1 MRISHWRSGVVWV
14 LALMSLALVSCATRQ
29 ELPQPSSPSP
39 APVVVPAAPALPAAA
54 APRASA
60 GPSNSVRASYQG
72 SAETGHRTASGELYD
87 PEDLTAAS
95 RTLPIGSTVVVTNP
109 ATGRS
114 VKVRINDR
122 GPHVRGRNLDLSKH
136 AAEEIGMTNKGVT
149 RLKIKRVESKPDS
162 EPSDSPTNSPSTS
175 TP

>member
-1 MRISHWRSGVVWV
+1 LRISHWRSEVLGVM
-14 LALMSLALVSCATRQ
+14 ALMNMALAVSCTTQQ
-29 ELPQPSSPSP
+29 ELPQPSSP
-39 APVVVPAAPALPAAA
+39 APVWVPAAPSFSVPA
-54 APRASA
+54 APRTSA
-60 GPSNSVRASYQG
+60 EPSNSVRASYQG
-72 SAETGHRTASGELYD
+72 SAESGHRTASGEPYD

-149 RLKIKRVESKPDS
+149 RLKIKRAESKPDS
-162 EPSDSPTNSPSTS
+162 DSPGSSANLSSTS
-175 TP
+175 AP